1 MKFELIK
8 KVRVRLNTRKADW
21 SRRQAE
27 FTKRTPSSR
36 TADVVAEELS
46 AKETECKNQN
56 EAALRLEGELNSDT
70 KRREAAASIAAEFE
84 KLCCDAERWKKLDAE
99 IGGENG
105 DRFKLYAQGIT
116 LAQLVDIG
124 NEYLGPMT
132 NGRYEMIWDAESRDA
147 AQLLPTIVDRR
158 AGGERRPVTNLS
170 GGERFQVSLSLALGL
185 SRLNAGSLNVE
196 TLFLDEGFGTL
207 DEQTLDVSI
216 STLENLQRD
225 GSKTIGIISHVKELY
240 ERIPVKIVVA
250 KKGNGQSTISGPGVT
265 EGATSDRSRKSR
277 KEGR

>member
-1 MKFELIK
+1 MRA
-8 KVRVRLNTRKADW
+8 V
-21 SRRQAE
+21 
-27 FTKRTPSSR
+27 
-36 TADVVAEELS
+36 DVVAKELS
-46 AKETECKNQN
+46 AKADEYKNLNET
-56 EAALRLEGELNSDT
+56 ALRLEGELNSDT
-70 KRREAAASIAAEFE
+70 KRREAAASIAVEFE
-84 KLCCDAERWKKLDAE
+84 KLRRDELRWRNLNRE
-99 IGGENG
+99 IGGVGGAN
-105 DRFKLYAQGIT
+105 FKLYAQGIT
-116 LAQLVDIG
+116 LAQLVEIG

-132 NGRYEMIWDAESRDA
+132 NGRYAMIWDAESRDA

-170 GGERFQVSLSLALGL
+170 GGERFQVSLALALGL

-225 GSKTIGIISHVKELY
+225 GAKTIGIISHVKELD

-250 KKGNGQSTISGPGVT
+250 KKGNGQSVLSGPGVA
-265 EGATSDRSRKSR
+265 EATVAGGKRKLR
-277 KEGR
+277 ATRRVLPRV